1 MKSGNVKYYLM
12 QEREILAKGY
22 DFKYWIYDFDKR
34 EWILDTKNIISDALM
49 GFDDSEPEDSP
60 YRIGNTSVMAEIKEI
75 PIQTAQEIISD
86 ITVRN
91 LLEKWRE
98 KFKEAK
104 KEWDEKP
111 LWPAKHVETKF
122 VLNGRVYT
130 ICPEDLGFQFDP
142 WDEGFMESIQK
153 DLEKDLLAVGAMNV
167 SHSGFLD

>member
-1 MKSGNVKYYLM
+1 
-12 QEREILAKGY
+12 
-22 DFKYWIYDFDKR
+22 
-34 EWILDTKNIISDALM
+34 
-49 GFDDSEPEDSP
+49 
-60 YRIGNTSVMAEIKEI
+60 MAEIKEI

-153 DLEKDLLAVGAMNV
+153 DLEKDLLAVGAINV